1 MFGEALFSSIF
12 SSVFSSVSLIFLSPR
27 LSFFLSPRLSRLQPP
42 AVKKPLENGRTEGRF
57 FIFVSD
63 FQHGNDFCMR
73 HGKWG
78 VCGEDD
84 IRKGEYGGDGD
95 KR

>member
-1 MFGEALFSSIF
+1 MMVTL
-12 SSVFSSVSLIFLSPR
+12 VTVSHLSLSPT
-27 LSFFLSPRLSRLQPP
+27 LSFSLSPTLSV
-42 AVKKPLENGRTEGRF
+42 ATSGSKKPSENGRTEGRF
-57 FIFVSD
+57 FIFVFRFCFIFVSD

-73 HGKWG
+73 RGKWG

-84 IRKGEYGGDGD
+84 IRKGEDGGDGD